1 MTRGCFSVSDSP
13 KQESD
18 DLDDGDGDLWYDAE
32 VDESELGKK
41 RLDGLSPVPTEH
53 GRKVA
58 FNALPLEASR
68 GSGRYDNYWTDPD
81 PPYEPKNHVID
92 GSYREPPA
100 KEDSWRLIRYNC
112 GSCKKRCLVDHAERA
127 VKLRQ
132 CRDCARVPA
141 LDDKVRDH
149 RLTSLLWAH
158 MAARDSTARS
168 GEATTVL
175 PAPSAPRRGRE
186 EPAGSEG
193 LPLDPEAGP
202 HRGVPDPE
210 EREKPQRRL
219 SDYVVADGGERE

>member
-1 MTRGCFSVSDSP
+1 MSDSP

-68 GSGRYDNYWTDPD
+68 GPGRYDNYWTDPD
-81 PPYEPKNHVID
+81 PPYEPKSHVID

-141 LDDKVRDH
+141 LDDKLRDH

-168 GEATTVL
+168 GEDGQVL
-175 PAPSAPRRGRE
+175 GGSAAHTRDRPDR
-186 EPAGSEG
+186 PAGSEG
-193 LPLDPEAGP
+193 SPLDPEAGP
-202 HRGVPDPE
+202 HESGGRRAQTRGGAV
-210 EREKPQRRL
+210 Q
-219 SDYVVADGGERE
+219 SDELLAADGGERE